1 MAMEGMEVALDRL
14 HATLATTE
22 AIDEAMRGGTTAT
35 SVNEPLPRRK
45 PHHAQPRCFG
55 ELVHEA
61 VEACRA
67 SRKRQRAEAGP
78 PTDLSDAA
86 LSQFSRFTREMALK
100 PFQSFLHF
108 VPRLV
113 NVVTLAEAL
122 PVPGSGLTLPLNLHH
137 VASRCAGA
145 FHSPRRFAAVQLA
158 FSNPRCRVLVFHT
171 GRLVGTGTNS
181 PLAARMAICR
191 AQRLMAEQADV
202 HLTIRNFAVRPPPPC
217 MPILGPTDLM
227 HPFPHPQ
234 VINTVGASSLRATLN
249 CESKPPL
256 PHPCP
261 SRNATPS

>member
-1 MAMEGMEVALDRL
+1 MEAALDRL

-22 AIDEAMRGGTTAT
+22 AIDEVMRGGTTAT
-35 SVNEPLPRRK
+35 SVKEPLPRRK
-45 PHHAQPRCFG
+45 PQHAEPRCFG

-86 LSQFSRFTREMALK
+86 LSQYSRFTREMPLA
-100 PFQSFLHF
+100 PFESFLHF

-137 VASRCAGA
+137 VASRCTGA

-158 FSNPRCRVLVFHT
+158 FSNPRCRVLVFRAPPLSRHCPARGGATHRTLARATDT

-191 AQRLMAEQADV
+191 AQRLMAEEANV
-202 HLTIRNFAVRPPPPC
+202 HLTIRNFAVQPPPTPC

-227 HPFPHPQ
+227 HPYPFTH
-234 VINTVGASSLRATLN
+234 R
-249 CESKPPL
+249 
-256 PHPCP
+256 
-261 SRNATPS
+261 